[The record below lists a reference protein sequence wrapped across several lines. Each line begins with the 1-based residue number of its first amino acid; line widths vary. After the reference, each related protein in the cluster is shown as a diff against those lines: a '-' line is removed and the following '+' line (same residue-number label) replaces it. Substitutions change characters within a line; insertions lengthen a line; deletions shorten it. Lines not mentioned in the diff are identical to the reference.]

1 VPALERLVMSRWLP
15 YVLVG
20 VGGFVG
26 ANARFILARGIGA
39 LVETRFP
46 LGTFIVNM
54 SGSFLLGVL
63 GAIIA
68 QKVLPN
74 SEAMRLALGVGFLGG
89 FTTFST
95 FEFETHA
102 LFEDGSWLLAAMNM
116 FLSLFVGLI
125 AIRAGIV
132 AARTWLT

>member
-1 VPALERLVMSRWLP
+1 MSSLMP
-15 YVLVG
+15 FLLVG

-26 ANARFILARGIGA
+26 ANARFVVARVVGA
-39 LVETRFP
+39 LFETRFP
-46 LGTFIVNM
+46 LGTFIINI

-63 GAIIA
+63 GTIVA
-68 QKVLPN
+68 QKVSPN

-102 LFEDGSWLLAAMNM
+102 LLDDGSWVTATANM
-116 FLSLFVGLI
+116 FASLFVGLV
-125 AIRAGIV
+125 AVRAGIV
-132 AARTWLT
+132 IAKTWLT